1 VVGGVRVRGFGA
13 VSIVEQD
20 LETIESLV
28 ERDGKKQFV
37 AYVFW
42 FFLGWLGAHRIYAGR
57 KKSGFAMMALSLS
70 GIGFPVSF
78 FWWMADAFI
87 LSSIIHEERE
97 MLFDQKARQFLESR
111 PL

>member
-1 VVGGVRVRGFGA
+1 

-20 LETIESLV
+20 LEVIEGLV
-28 ERDGKKQFV
+28 ERDGKKPLI

-42 FFLGWLGAHRIYAGR
+42 LFLGWLGAHRLYAGR

-78 FWWMADAFI
+78 FWWMADAII
-87 LSSIIHEERE
+87 LSSIIQEERE
-97 MLFDQKARQFLESR
+97 LLFDQKARQFLESR

>member
-1 VVGGVRVRGFGA
+1 

-28 ERDGKKQFV
+28 ERDGKKPFI

-42 FFLGWLGAHRIYAGR
+42 VFLGWLGAHRLYAGR
-57 KKSGFAMMALSLS
+57 KKSGFAMMALTLS

-78 FWWMADAFI
+78 FWWLADAII
-87 LSSIIHEERE
+87 LTSILHEERE
-97 MLFDQKARQFLESR
+97 LLFDQKARLFLEGR
-111 PL
+111 AL